1 MEFLAF
7 FEFWEEKKWP
17 YLFQVCQENKG
28 LPTVYMKKISG
39 SQHLQARGWESVRPR
54 RPELGPQAPREAAGQ
69 EGRSMKGKGQTGPS
83 SQPQHFLQEECG
95 PRPWNVGGPSCV
107 EGEVNSHLPP
117 SPHCRLGALL
127 LEALGC
133 LVQPHSSA
141 ALSSEERPRAQSS
154 AEIR

>member
-1 MEFLAF
+1 
-7 FEFWEEKKWP
+7 
-17 YLFQVCQENKG
+17 
-28 LPTVYMKKISG
+28 MKKISG

-69 EGRSMKGKGQTGPS
+69 EGRSMKGKGLTGPS

-117 SPHCRLGALL
+117 SPHCRLGAP
-127 LEALGC
+127 ALADTG
-133 LVQPHSSA
+133 
-141 ALSSEERPRAQSS
+141 LSSPASFLSSPLLGGEAPRS
-154 AEIR
+154 ELCRNTLRTIN